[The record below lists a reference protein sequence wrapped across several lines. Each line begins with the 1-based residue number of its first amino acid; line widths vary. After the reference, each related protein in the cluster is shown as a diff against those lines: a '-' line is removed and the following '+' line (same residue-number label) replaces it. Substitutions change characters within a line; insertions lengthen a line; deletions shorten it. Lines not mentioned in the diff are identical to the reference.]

1 MAAAGTLFDE
11 IEKRTQLALSN
22 QMEMLVFFLTD
33 KQMYGINVFKIVEV
47 LECPKTVTKMPNSH
61 PMIKGTI
68 DFRGKAVIVIDMS
81 DFLGLVPQNYK
92 NDLSYVIICEYN
104 QNIQGFI
111 INSPDKLI
119 TRSWE
124 DIKSPAGLLSESH
137 YLTAIAY
144 SDDDKMIQILDIEKI
159 LNEVVGLGGDVP
171 KELIDR
177 KIAAEPQKH
186 HILLIDDSKTAKMLV
201 ESVIE
206 QLGFEHTYYD
216 SAVKAFSALKENP
229 GLKDKFDMVIC
240 DVEMPGMDGFTFT
253 RKVKEDV
260 KLKDMYVMLH
270 TSMSNPTNKIKAEQ
284 VGADEFI
291 AKFKP
296 DVLAASIME
305 TVKNRKRINR
315 SPAA

>member
-1 MAAAGTLFDE
+1 MAAAATLFDE
-11 IEKRTQLALSN
+11 VEKRTQLALSN
-22 QMEMLVFFLTD
+22 QMEMLVFFLND

-61 PMIKGTI
+61 PNIKGTM
-68 DFRGKAVIVIDMS
+68 DFRGKAVIAIDMS
-81 DFLGLVPQNYK
+81 DFLGLAPQDFK
-92 NDLSYVIICEYN
+92 NTLSYVIICEYN
-104 QNIQGFI
+104 QNVQGFI

-124 DIKSPAGLLSESH
+124 DIKSPASLLSESH

-144 SDDDKMIQILDIEKI
+144 NDDNKMIQILDIEKI

-171 KELIDR
+171 TEMIDR
-177 KIAAEPQKH
+177 KMAAETRKH
-186 HILLIDDSKTAKMLV
+186 HVLLIDDSKTAKMLV
-201 ESVIE
+201 ESVLN
-206 QLGFEHTYYD
+206 QLGFEHTYFD
-216 SAVKAFSALKENP
+216 SAVKALDALRENP
-229 GLKDKFDMVIC
+229 GLKDKFDLVIC

-253 RKVKEDV
+253 RKVKEDP
-260 KLKDMYVMLH
+260 KLKDLYVMLH

-296 DVLAASIME
+296 DVLAAGIME
-305 TVKNRKRINR
+305 IVRKKTGISRT
-315 SPAA
+315 AAA